1 MRAMT
6 GWSDLALRSRR
17 WRHRLPRRPG
27 RRGAA
32 MLIGLAALL
41 VAAGLLVPR
50 HAPALMAE
58 TQLSAALDRTLV
70 RLGLR
75 VERVTVS
82 GRHWTSADDLRAA
95 IGVERGDA
103 ILRVAPRAAR
113 QRIEALDW
121 VAEARVERLLP
132 DRLHISI
139 VERQPFALW
148 QRREQL
154 VLIDA
159 TGAPIAKANVA
170 AFAHLPLV
178 VGDGAA
184 AQAAQLVALLE
195 AAPALAARVEAAVR
209 VGERRWDLHF
219 HGGVVLRL
227 PEEGV
232 AEAWRR
238 FAEMD
243 HAHHL
248 LARDIAVID
257 LRLRDRWAVRLRS
270 MEGWRQDGKET

>member
-1 MRAMT
+1 MQPVT
-6 GWSDLALRSRR
+6 GHSDLSIRLRR
-17 WRHRLPRRPG
+17 WHHTLLRHGNL
-27 RRGAA
+27 RGVA
-32 MLIGLAALL
+32 MLIGLAVVL
-41 VAAGLLVPR
+41 VTAGMLVSR
-50 HAPALMAE
+50 HAPAMMAE
-58 TQLSAALDRTLV
+58 TRLSAAFDRSLA
-70 RLGLR
+70 RLGLT
-75 VERVTVS
+75 VQRVTVS

-95 IGVERGDA
+95 LGVERGGA
-103 ILRVAPRAAR
+103 ILRIDPRAAR
-113 QRIEALDW
+113 RRIEALDW

-132 DRLHISI
+132 DRLHVTI
-139 VERQPFALW
+139 VERQPFAIW
-148 QRREQL
+148 QRREQML
-154 VLIDA
+154 LIDV
-159 TGAPIAKANVA
+159 TGVPITQADVT

-184 AQAAQLVALLE
+184 GQAVQLVALLE

-232 AEAWRR
+232 AEAWHR

-243 HAHHL
+243 HVHHL
-248 LARDIAVID
+248 LARDIAVVD

-270 MEGWRQDGKET
+270 MEGWREDGKET